1 VKKITWFFILGVLSL
16 AVATAS
22 LAQTSYTQTNLVG
35 DQAGVGTHTDAQLS
49 NPWGISFIPGD
60 VFWIANNNG
69 GTSTT
74 YDAAGNKQAITT
86 GIPVA
91 AHNPCA
97 VGCPTGTVA
106 NTVAADFGGATFIFD
121 TEDGIVASWNGTL
134 NAKTQVDNS
143 ANGAVYK
150 GLALVNN
157 AAGNFLLAANFNS
170 GAIDVFD
177 SRFSATTLSGG
188 SFRDPNLPAGYA
200 PHGVHV
206 INNLVFVAYAQQDA
220 AKHDPVLGAGLG
232 LVDVFHTDGSFL
244 RRGMTGGTLNA
255 PWGVVMAS
263 ANFGAFS
270 NDLLVGNFGDGTI
283 NAFDTGGNFLGQMKN
298 ENNQLI
304 AIPGLW
310 DMVYGAGGT
319 GDPNT
324 LYITAGGSTQTHG
337 LFATLVPTPAA
348 GKDFALLL
356 SAPSATVTR
365 GGSTTVNIAS
375 TSSGG
380 FADPVNL
387 SCTGLPAGV
396 TCAFNPATIDP
407 GAAASSSQLT
417 IAVGTGYIPPNPYVA
432 GAFLTLGMLG
442 MFWGTRRRERRAY
455 PAKSWAFAEVVL
467 LVGLT
472 LAAVGCGYSSKGRTQ
487 PGTSVMI
494 VGTSGGVSHASP
506 LSLTIQ

>member
-1 VKKITWFFILGVLSL
+1 
-16 AVATAS
+16 
-22 LAQTSYTQTNLVG
+22 
-35 DQAGVGTHTDAQLS
+35 
-49 NPWGISFIPGD
+49 

-74 YDAAGNKQAITT
+74 YDAAGNKNPLTT

-106 NTVAADFGGATFIFD
+106 NATVADFGGATFIFD
-121 TEDGIVASWNGTL
+121 TEDGIIASWNGTA

-143 ANGAVYK
+143 TNGAVYK
-150 GLALVNN
+150 GLALMNN

-177 SRFSATTLSGG
+177 SAFRPATLGG
-188 SFRDPNLPAGYA
+188 GAFRDPNLPAGYA

-206 INNLVFVAYAQQDA
+206 LSGLVFVAYAQQDT

-255 PWGVVMAS
+255 PWGVVLAP
-263 ANFGAFS
+263 ANFGTFS
-270 NDLLVGNFGDGTI
+270 NDVLVGNFGDGTI
-283 NAFDTGGNFLGQMKN
+283 NAYDTAGVFKGQLMDA
-298 ENNQLI
+298 NNTAI
-304 AIPGLW
+304 ANPGLW
-310 DMVYGAGGT
+310 DMVFGAGGT

-324 LYITAGGSTQTHG
+324 MYITAGGATQTHG
-337 LFATLVPTPAA
+337 LFATLVPTAAA
-348 GKDFALLL
+348 GKDFSLQL
-356 SAPSATVTR
+356 SVPSATVVR
-365 GGSTTVNIAS
+365 GNSTTVNIAS
-375 TSSGG
+375 TAAGG

-407 GAAASSSQLT
+407 GAAGSTSQLT
-417 IAVGTGYIPPNPYVA
+417 IAVGTTYIPPNPYVA
-432 GAFLTLGMLG
+432 GSMLMVGMLG
-442 MFWGTRRRERRAY
+442 MLWGTRRKAQPAY
-455 PAKSWAFAEVVL
+455 AAKTWALGAVVL
-467 LVGLT
+467 MLALT
-472 LAAVGCGYSSKGRTQ
+472 MAAVGCGYSSKGRTQ
-487 PGTSVMI
+487 PGTTVMV
-494 VGTSGGVSHASP
+494 VGTSGGISHASP
-506 LSLTIQ
+506 LALTIQ